1 MTDTELENKTINIK
15 KIDKI
20 EEEEE
25 NGIEI
30 RSTSI
35 DRLNK
40 LISLLSEGFGTFV
53 INLDKNIKSINQ
65 LI

>member
-1 MTDTELENKTINIK
+1 MTDTELENKTININ

-20 EEEEE
+20 EEEE

-40 LISLLSEGFGTFV
+40 LVSLPSESFGTFV
-53 INLDKNIKSINQ
+53 INLDKNLKSIN
-65 LI
+65 LFI